1 MIQVDARTG
10 SGHLV
15 PILNNLGAEAEAV
28 HLDFGD
34 VSFPMNGP
42 AGLLTVGVE
51 VKTIPDLISSMI
63 SRRLTT
69 RQLPGMR
76 QNYDVVMLA
85 ILGRVKRDLT
95 GGIVEGKY
103 GKWFPLQTSLSWDQ
117 LEGMKASLRYAY
129 GVIVVE
135 FETAK
140 DFCCWLKVQEK
151 WASRK
156 WEDHQSHLPSHQ
168 IFNAEVGERSGLLPA
183 LPLEPTN
190 TYLAACAIPGIGMA
204 LAKKLA
210 QDFHEPRALANASM
224 KELLGIKGLGK
235 QKAGRVYMFHNQR
248 RGNQ

>member
-1 MIQVDARTG
+1 MILVDARTG

-15 PILNNLGAEAEAV
+15 PILNNLGAEAQAV
-28 HLDFGD
+28 HLEYGD

-42 AGLLTVGVE
+42 TGLITVGIE
-51 VKTIPDLISSMI
+51 IKTVSDLISSMI

-76 QNYDVVMLA
+76 KVYDLIVIA
-85 ILGRVKRDLT
+85 ILGRVKRDAT
-95 GGIVEGKY
+95 GGIIEGKY
-103 GKWFPLQTSLSWDQ
+103 GKWHPVQTSLTWDQ
-117 LEGMKASLRYAY
+117 LEGMKTSLRWAY
-129 GVIVVE
+129 GAVLVE

-140 DFCCWLKVQEK
+140 DFCCWLKVQER

-168 IFNAEVGERSGLLPA
+168 IFNDRAREQDGFLPA

-210 QDFHEPRALANASM
+210 HEFPEPRLLANATVKDLM
-224 KELLGIKGLGK
+224 RVEGLGK
-235 QKAGRVYMFHNQR
+235 QKAARIYMFYNQK